1 MLGAVLLSLNTRLDA
16 KTIAFQSSEGFPIA
30 ADAYGDPSHDP
41 VLFMH
46 GGGQT
51 RHAWG
56 GAAAALAKHG
66 RYTISMDHRGHGD
79 SGWSE
84 DANYEL
90 DYFVEDFHTVQEQIG
105 RRMVV
110 CGASLGGRTALL
122 GLGGG
127 NQDLTSALI
136 LVDIAPKTEPKGV
149 ARIQQFMRANLD
161 GFPDLE
167 AAADAVAAYREHRSR
182 PKDISGLKKNLRLKA
197 DGRWYWHWDPKYID
211 RRDREDP
218 SRVERVREVT
228 PNIKVPTLLI
238 RGGSSDVVSPEGVKD
253 FLELLPTAQ
262 FIDVADAG
270 HMVAGD
276 KNDIFTDAVME
287 FLGRT
292 FTEHAAD

>member
-1 MLGAVLLSLNTRLDA
+1 MCDA

-66 RYTISMDHRGHGD
+66 WYTISMDHRGHGD

>member
-1 MLGAVLLSLNTRLDA
+1 MSDA

-66 RYTISMDHRGHGD
+66 WYTISMDHRGHGD

-136 LVDIAPKTEPKGV
+136 LVDIAPKTEPRGV

>member
-1 MLGAVLLSLNTRLDA
+1 MSDV

-66 RYTISMDHRGHGD
+66 WYTISMDHRGHGD

-253 FLELLPTAQ
+253 FLDLLPTAQ

>member
-1 MLGAVLLSLNTRLDA
+1 MVTS
-16 KTIAFQSSEGFPIA
+16 
-30 ADAYGDPSHDP
+30 SHDP

-66 RYTISMDHRGHGD
+66 WYTISMDHRGHGD

>member
-1 MLGAVLLSLNTRLDA
+1 MSDA

-66 RYTISMDHRGHGD
+66 WYTISMDHRGHGD

-90 DYFVEDFHTVQEQIG
+90 DYFVEDFHTVQQQIG

>member
-1 MLGAVLLSLNTRLDA
+1 MSDA

-30 ADAYGDPSHDP
+30 ADAYGDPSHNP

-56 GAAAALAKHG
+56 GAAASLAEHG
-66 RYTISMDHRGHGD
+66 WYTISMDHRGHGD

-127 NQDLTSALI
+127 NQELTSALI

-287 FLGRT
+287 FLERT

>member
-1 MLGAVLLSLNTRLDA
+1 MSDA

-66 RYTISMDHRGHGD
+66 WYTISMDHRGHGD

-90 DYFVEDFHTVQEQIG
+90 DYFVEDFHTVQQQIG

-149 ARIQQFMRANLD
+149 ARIQEFMRANLD

>member
-1 MLGAVLLSLNTRLDA
+1 MSDA
-16 KTIAFQSSEGFPIA
+16 KTVAFQSSEGFSIA

-56 GAAAALAKHG
+56 GAAAALAKYG
-66 RYTISMDHRGHGD
+66 WYTISMDHRGHGD

-211 RRDREDP
+211 RRDREDT

-287 FLGRT
+287 FLERT

>member
-1 MLGAVLLSLNTRLDA
+1 MSDTN
-16 KTIAFQSSEGFPIA
+16 TIAFQSSEGFPIA

-56 GAAAALAKHG
+56 GAAAALAKYG
-66 RYTISMDHRGHGD
+66 WYTISMDHRGHGD

-287 FLGRT
+287 FLKRT

>member
-1 MLGAVLLSLNTRLDA
+1 MSDTN
-16 KTIAFQSSEGFPIA
+16 TIAFQSSEGFPIA

-56 GAAAALAKHG
+56 GAAAALAKYG
-66 RYTISMDHRGHGD
+66 WYTISMDHRGHGD

-211 RRDREDP
+211 RRDREDT

-287 FLGRT
+287 FLERT

>member
-1 MLGAVLLSLNTRLDA
+1 MCDA

-66 RYTISMDHRGHGD
+66 WYTISMDHRGHGD

-292 FTEHAAD
+292 FTEHAAG

>member
-1 MLGAVLLSLNTRLDA
+1 MSDA

-66 RYTISMDHRGHGD
+66 WYTISMDHRGHGD

-228 PNIKVPTLLI
+228 PNIKVPALLI

>member
-1 MLGAVLLSLNTRLDA
+1 MSDA

-30 ADAYGDPSHDP
+30 ADAYGDPSHNP

-66 RYTISMDHRGHGD
+66 WYTISMDHRGHGD

>member
-1 MLGAVLLSLNTRLDA
+1 MSDA

-30 ADAYGDPSHDP
+30 ANAYGDPSHDP

-66 RYTISMDHRGHGD
+66 WYTISMDHRGHGD

-228 PNIKVPTLLI
+228 PNIKLPTLLI

>member
-1 MLGAVLLSLNTRLDA
+1 MSDA
-16 KTIAFQSSEGFPIA
+16 KTIAFKSSEGFPIA

-66 RYTISMDHRGHGD
+66 WYTISMDHRGHGD

>member
-1 MLGAVLLSLNTRLDA
+1 MSDA

-66 RYTISMDHRGHGD
+66 WYTISMDHRGHGD

-292 FTEHAAD
+292 FTEHVAD

>member
-1 MLGAVLLSLNTRLDA
+1 MSDA
-16 KTIAFQSSEGFPIA
+16 KTIAFKSSEGFPIA

-66 RYTISMDHRGHGD
+66 WYTISMDHRGHGD

-136 LVDIAPKTEPKGV
+136 LVDIAPKTEPRGV